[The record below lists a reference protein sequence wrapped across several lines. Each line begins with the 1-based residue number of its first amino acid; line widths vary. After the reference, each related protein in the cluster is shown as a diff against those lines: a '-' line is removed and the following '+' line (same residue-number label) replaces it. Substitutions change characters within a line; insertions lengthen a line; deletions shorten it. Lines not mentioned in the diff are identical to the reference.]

1 MTEISIGRLGRDDLA
16 GAVPDNPEKG
26 IGSENQRGKAGVPQ
40 AGSGS
45 R

>member
-1 MTEISIGRLGRDDLA
+1 MAEVSRGRLGRDDLA
-16 GAVPDNPEKG
+16 GAVPDNPAKG
-26 IGSENQRGKAGVPQ
+26 IGSENQRGIAGVPQ